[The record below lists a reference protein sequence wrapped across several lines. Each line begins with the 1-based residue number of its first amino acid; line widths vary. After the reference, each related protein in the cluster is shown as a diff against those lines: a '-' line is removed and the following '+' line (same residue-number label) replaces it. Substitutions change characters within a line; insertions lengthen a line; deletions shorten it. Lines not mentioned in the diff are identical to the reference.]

1 MRCCLG
7 PIAARALPPPRAL
20 RAAAALSRHLHVA
33 VVGAGPGGFYTAK
46 YLLASGPADTR
57 VTLVD
62 ALPTPYGL
70 VRSGVAPDH
79 PEVKSVTNDFSAVAA
94 DPRLSFLGGV
104 TIGGGGGG
112 GGGGVAVADLRG
124 LFDAVVLSVGAA
136 GDRALGLPGEELEGV
151 LGARAF
157 VSWYNGHPDFAALA
171 PDLSVED
178 VVIVGQGN
186 VAIDCARILCKT
198 VAELQH
204 TDIAAHAL
212 AALARSRVRRVHLVG
227 RRGHVQASFTMKEL
241 REVTRLAD
249 AAFVVSP
256 EELAQ
261 GRTAARNLRRQGAPA

>member
-1 MRCCLG
+1 M
-7 PIAARALPPPRAL
+7 L
-20 RAAAALSRHLHVA
+20 RRLSRVGYRSSASAPAGSSLRFARVLHVA
-33 VVGAGPGGFYTAK
+33 IVGTGPGGFYTAK
-46 YLLASGPADTR
+46 YLLAGGPAETR

-79 PEVKSVTNDFSAVAA
+79 PEVKSVTTDFAGVAA

-104 TIGGGGGG
+104 TVGAGAGA
-112 GGGGVAVADLRG
+112 GGVSVADLRG
-124 LFDAVVLSVGAA
+124 LFDAVVLCVGAA
-136 GDRALGLPGEELEGV
+136 GDRALGLPGEELGGV

-178 VVIVGQGN
+178 AVIIGQGN

-198 VAELQH
+198 TAELER

-212 AALARSRVRRVHLVG
+212 EALARSRVKRVHLVG

-241 REVTRLAD
+241 REVTRLED
-249 AAFVVSP
+249 AAFCVSAA
-256 EELAQ
+256 ELAE
-261 GRTAARNLRRQGAPA
+261 GRTPASLAEIEEHLAK